1 MNRLSNILWGIAL
14 LIIGVLLIL
23 NLFGIVAF
31 TLFFA
36 GWWTLFLIIPA
47 IVGIICNSNKMA
59 DIVLLIIGIILF
71 LCAQNII
78 DWSTVWKFAL
88 PIIIILIGLKLIFSN
103 RNQSKST
110 SASFDSYSTISE
122 EHSVSFSEN
131 TISPTST
138 IPRQIKLNANFGSL
152 NLDLRNATIQDETII
167 FANANFGGIK
177 IIVPFDVKVETVESG
192 FFGGT
197 KNNISNTVLDGN
209 ISITIITNCKF
220 GGVTITN

>member
-23 NLFGIVAF
+23 NLFGVIAF

-59 DIVLLIIGIILF
+59 DIVLLIIGIILL

-78 DWSTVWKFAL
+78 DWSTVWKVAL
-88 PIIIILIGLKLIFSN
+88 PIIVIFIGLKLIFSN
-103 RNQSKST
+103 RNQNNTT

-131 TISPTST
+131 TICPNSI
-138 IPRQIKLNANFGSL
+138 IPKQIKLNANFGSL
-152 NLDLRNATIQDETII
+152 NLDLRNATIQDGII
-167 FANANFGGIK
+167 INANANFGGIK
-177 IIVPFDVKVETVESG
+177 IIVPFDVKVKTIESG

-197 KNNISNTVLDGN
+197 KNNTSNNVLDRN